1 MYALINTQLG
11 FLADLRDLESVESLS
26 ILLYL

>member
-11 FLADLRDLESVESLS
+11 FLADLHDLESVESLS
-26 ILLYL
+26 ILLCL